1 MDRKTIRCF
10 CQHENGG
17 AERNG
22 ILCGIADE
30 ESGIVEAGYQKVG
43 NCEMN
48 EWCTGPTSS
57 NHSVEG
63 AISHSK
69 RKLCTKGS
77 YKFFIMSLYLIIK
90 RQLGRPSQTLLCII
104 AADVPCGSGVETMA
118 PSCSMCERNN
128 DSKSNSW
135 CSGFCLFDAVD
146 RVCKERCK
154 FLSYNPS
161 LPIKVSR
168 YGSIINH

>member
-1 MDRKTIRCF
+1 MKMEERKGMGYYVALLMKN
-10 CQHENGG
+10 Q
-17 AERNG
+17 
-22 ILCGIADE
+22 
-30 ESGIVEAGYQKVG
+30 ESLKRAF
-43 NCEMN
+43 
-48 EWCTGPTSS
+48 
-57 NHSVEG
+57 
-63 AISHSK
+63 
-69 RKLCTKGS
+69 RKLAIARWMNGAQVLLTQINRSKEQSAIRSVSFALKVAANSLSCPS
-77 YKFFIMSLYLIIK
+77 SRQLLYLIIK

-154 FLSYNPS
+154 FLSYNPP
-161 LPIKVSR
+161 LPIK
-168 YGSIINH
+168 SIIVQF

>member
-1 MDRKTIRCF
+1 MDKKTIRCF
-10 CQHENGG
+10 CQHEHGG

-48 EWCTGPTSS
+48 ELCTGPTSS
-57 NHSVEG
+57 NQSVEG

-77 YKFFIMSLYLIIK
+77 YKFFIMFFLTIYYTLYI
-90 RQLGRPSQTLLCII
+90 
-104 AADVPCGSGVETMA
+104 
-118 PSCSMCERNN
+118 
-128 DSKSNSW
+128 
-135 CSGFCLFDAVD
+135 
-146 RVCKERCK
+146 
-154 FLSYNPS
+154 
-161 LPIKVSR
+161 
-168 YGSIINH
+168 

>member
-1 MDRKTIRCF
+1 MEKKTIRCF

-43 NCEMN
+43 NCELN

-57 NHSVEG
+57 NQSVEG

-69 RKLCTKGS
+69 RKLCTKGN
-77 YKFFIMSLYLIIK
+77 YKLYIIII

-154 FLSYNPS
+154 FLSCNPY
-161 LPIKVSR
+161 LPIKIAR
-168 YGSIINH
+168 YGTIKNH